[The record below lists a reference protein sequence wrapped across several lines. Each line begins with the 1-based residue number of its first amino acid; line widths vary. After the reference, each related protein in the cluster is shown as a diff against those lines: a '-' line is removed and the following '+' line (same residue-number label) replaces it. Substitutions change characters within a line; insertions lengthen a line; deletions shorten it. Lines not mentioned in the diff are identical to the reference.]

1 MFLGEIKSY
10 DTWQRQDGY
19 ISHLVLT
26 VDGESIYHV
35 YHSLSSTFIDLPV
48 MKEIDTRNIG
58 RSDNIFK
65 CFELF
70 FIDEQTALLD
80 CLVDEKEIGKKYTR
94 YYIFN
99 L

>member
-1 MFLGEIKSY
+1 MFLGEIQSY

-26 VDGESIYHV
+26 MDGESIYHV
-35 YHSLSSTFIDLPV
+35 YHSLSATFVELPV
-48 MKEIDTRNIG
+48 MKEIETRNIG

-70 FIDEQTALLD
+70 FID
-80 CLVDEKEIGKKYTR
+80 
-94 YYIFN
+94 
-99 L
+99 